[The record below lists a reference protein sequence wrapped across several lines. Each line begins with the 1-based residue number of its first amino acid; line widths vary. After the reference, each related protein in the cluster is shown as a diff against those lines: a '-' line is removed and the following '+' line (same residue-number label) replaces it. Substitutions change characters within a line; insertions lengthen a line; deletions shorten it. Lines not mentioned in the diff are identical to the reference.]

1 MNDVALNEVEVVSLA
16 EVHRAARAF
25 AAAIA
30 ETPQFAAFRS
40 ADEVLSNDTEAQR
53 ALSRLQAKVRSLRAL
68 LMLNAVSEA
77 ERAELDGLR
86 DAYLTRATVRASAA
100 AEGELTGLCQQAARI
115 MSAAIGLD
123 YAAACGASCCG

>member
-40 ADEVLSNDTEAQR
+40 ADEVLSNDAEAQR

-77 ERAELDGLR
+77 ERAELDQLKI
-86 DAYLTRATVRASAA
+86 DYMTRPTV
-100 AEGELTGLCQQAARI
+100 QA
-115 MSAAIGLD
+115 

>member
-1 MNDVALNEVEVVSLA
+1 MNNVGLHDAEVVTPA

-25 AAAIA
+25 AAALA
-30 ETPQFAAFRS
+30 ETPQFTAFKQ
-40 ADEVLSNDTEAQR
+40 ADEALSNDTEAQQ
-53 ALSRLQAKVRSLRAL
+53 ALSRLQAKAKSLRAL
-68 LMLNAVSEA
+68 LMLNAVSDA

-115 MSAAIGLD
+115 MSAATGMD
-123 YAAACGASCCG
+123 YAATCGASCCG